1 MYKMVEFLVKSIVDN
16 PQAVEIKEI
25 QGEKVIIYEVKVDN
39 SDVGK
44 VVGRNG
50 RIINS
55 IRTIVRA
62 AASKERKKVSIE
74 LMA

>member
-16 PQAVEIKEI
+16 PQAVEIKEV
-25 QGEKVIIYEVKVDN
+25 QGERVVIYEVKVDN
-39 SDVGK
+39 TDVGK

-50 RIINS
+50 RIINA

>member
-25 QGEKVIIYEVKVDN
+25 QGERVVIYEVKVGN
-39 SDVGK
+39 TDVGK

-62 AASKERKKVSIE
+62 AANKERKKVSIE

>member
-39 SDVGK
+39 TDVGK